1 MTETPQNPDEPKK
14 TPGSAE
20 DESQHP
26 STPSTP
32 GQPADPAAPQAA
44 PGPESPYAA
53 PNPAPDA
60 APGGWPAP
68 PTGDPQQG
76 PYGQAPGA
84 APYGQAPQP
93 QKASGITITAMV
105 LGIVAIC
112 LSFIPFVHYAAFPVG
127 AAAVIVAIIAL
138 VKKRHRKG
146 FSLTGLITGV
156 LSLIIAVVWSIVVVA
171 AVGFFGEAVGET
183 GNYTFEA
190 TSEEAADVV
199 LMTTVDDLGSNVQ
212 TLPGGEILSEQVE
225 ASTLLGSVTITNA
238 SGSTGE
244 VACRILDE
252 AGSVVSE
259 HSASGSGAEALCSV
273 AEDMM
278 Q

>member
-1 MTETPQNPDEPKK
+1 MTENPNDPKNNPASEGDNPQQPVTPPNPEAP
-14 TPGSAE
+14 AE
-20 DESQHP
+20 
-26 STPSTP
+26 
-32 GQPADPAAPQAA
+32 PQAT
-44 PGPESPYAA
+44 
-53 PNPAPDA
+53 PAPDA
-60 APGGWPAP
+60 AQGGWPAP
-68 PTGDPQQG
+68 PAGNPQQG
-76 PYGQAPGA
+76 PYDQAPYAQAPGA
-84 APYGQAPQP
+84 SPYGQVPQP

-112 LSFIPFVHYAAFPVG
+112 MSLIPFVHYAAFAVG

-146 FSLTGLITGV
+146 FALTGLITGV

-171 AVGFFGEAVGET
+171 AVGFLGEAVGET

-190 TSEEAADVV
+190 TSVEPAEVALV
-199 LMTTVDDLGSNVQ
+199 TTVDDMTTGMQ
-212 TLPGGEILSEQVE
+212 TLSGGETLSEQVE
-225 ASTLLGSVTITNA
+225 ANTLIGSVTITNA

-244 VACRILDE
+244 IACRILDE

-259 HSASGSGAEALCSV
+259 HSASGSGAEAVCSV
-273 AEDMM
+273 AESMM